1 MTGRLDIV
9 GLGPGGPEHR
19 TAAAAAAVRAAEVVI
34 GYGPYVDQC
43 ADLLD
48 GQEVVRGAMGEEA
61 ARADEAL
68 RRAAAGARVAL
79 VSSGDAGVH
88 GMAART
94 LARAAEL
101 AGDERP
107 AIEVIPGVTA
117 ALAAGALL
125 GAPLGDDFA
134 ALSLS
139 DLHVAW
145 EVVERRLTAVAAAG
159 LALALYNPRSRT
171 RTWQLE
177 RVLEVLREHRDGDTP
192 VAVVTDAARPG
203 QRDRARDA
211 GDARPRDGDDALA
224 ARRRR
229 RQRPP
234 RRRVARRR
242 ARRGGARVTVTL
254 VGAGPGDPALLTG
267 AARDALA
274 RADVVVYDRPSLDEV
289 VALAPAG
296 RRAPLRRPGARAARA
311 GAGRG
316 QRAAR
321 RARAPP
327 RRGRAPEERR
337 SVRRLARRRGGERAA
352 RGRRRGAGRAR
363 RLGRAGRARSRRAS
377 RSCCASSASR

>member
-19 TAAAAAAVRAAEVVI
+19 TAAAAVAVRDAEVVI

-94 LARAAEL
+94 LTRAAEL
-101 AGDERP
+101 AEDERP
-107 AIEVIPGVTA
+107 ALVVIPGVTA

-139 DLHVAW
+139 DLNVAW
-145 EVVERRLTAVAAAG
+145 DVVERRLTAVAAAG

-177 RVLEVLREHRDGDTP
+177 RVLDVLREHRADDTP

-203 QRDRARDA
+203 QSITQATLATIDPGTVTMRSLVVVA
-211 GDARPRDGDDALA
+211 GDSGRL
-224 ARRRR
+224 
-229 RQRPP
+229 
-234 RRRVARRR
+234 VAEW
-242 ARRGGARVTVTL
+242 L
-254 VGAGPGDPALLTG
+254 VA
-267 AARDALA
+267 
-274 RADVVVYDRPSLDEV
+274 E
-289 VALAPAG
+289 
-296 RRAPLRRPGARAARA
+296 
-311 GAGRG
+311 
-316 QRAAR
+316 
-321 RARAPP
+321 
-327 RRGRAPEERR
+327 
-337 SVRRLARRRGGERAA
+337 
-352 RGRRRGAGRAR
+352 RGAGVPA
-363 RLGRAGRARSRRAS
+363 
-377 RSCCASSASR
+377 

>member
-19 TAAAAAAVRAAEVVI
+19 TAAAAVAVREAEVVI

-94 LARAAEL
+94 LTRAAEL
-101 AGDERP
+101 DEDERP
-107 AIEVIPGVTA
+107 ALEVIPGVTA
-117 ALAAGALL
+117 ALAAGAVL

-139 DLHVAW
+139 DLNVAW
-145 EVVERRLTAVAAAG
+145 DVVERRLTAVAAAG

-177 RVLEVLREHRDGDTP
+177 RVLDVLREHRADDTP
-192 VAVVTDAARPG
+192 VAVVTDAGRPG
-203 QRDRARDA
+203 QCVTQATLATIDPGTVTMRSLVVVA
-211 GDARPRDGDDALA
+211 GDSGR
-224 ARRRR
+224 
-229 RQRPP
+229 
-234 RRRVARRR
+234 
-242 ARRGGARVTVTL
+242 L
-254 VGAGPGDPALLTG
+254 VGRWL
-267 AARDALA
+267 
-274 RADVVVYDRPSLDEV
+274 
-289 VALAPAG
+289 VA
-296 RRAPLRRPGARAARA
+296 
-311 GAGRG
+311 
-316 QRAAR
+316 
-321 RARAPP
+321 
-327 RRGRAPEERR
+327 E
-337 SVRRLARRRGGERAA
+337 
-352 RGRRRGAGRAR
+352 RGAGVPA
-363 RLGRAGRARSRRAS
+363 
-377 RSCCASSASR
+377 

>member
-19 TAAAAAAVRAAEVVI
+19 TAAAAAAVRGAEVVI

-48 GQEVVRGAMGEEA
+48 GQDVVRGAMGEEG

-101 AGDERP
+101 ARDERP

-139 DLHVAW
+139 DLHVSW

-159 LALALYNPRSRT
+159 LALALYNPRSRR

-177 RVLEVLREHRDGDTP
+177 RVLEVLREHRADDTA

-203 QRDRARDA
+203 QRVERATLATLDPEAVTMRSLLVVA
-211 GDARPRDGDDALA
+211 GDSG
-224 ARRRR
+224 
-229 RQRPP
+229 
-234 RRRVARRR
+234 
-242 ARRGGARVTVTL
+242 
-254 VGAGPGDPALLTG
+254 
-267 AARDALA
+267 
-274 RADVVVYDRPSLDEV
+274 
-289 VALAPAG
+289 
-296 RRAPLRRPGARAARA
+296 RAAGGWLVAER
-311 GAGRG
+311 GASS
-316 QRAAR
+316 
-321 RARAPP
+321 
-327 RRGRAPEERR
+327 ER
-337 SVRRLARRRGGERAA
+337 STPAE
-352 RGRRRGAGRAR
+352 RGAGVPA
-363 RLGRAGRARSRRAS
+363 
-377 RSCCASSASR
+377 

>member
-19 TAAAAAAVRAAEVVI
+19 TAAATAAVRGAEVVI
-34 GYGPYVDQC
+34 GYGPYVDHC

-48 GQEVVRGAMGEEA
+48 VQVVVRGAMGEEA

-68 RRAAAGARVAL
+68 RRAAAGTRVAL

-101 AGDERP
+101 ADDERP

-139 DLHVAW
+139 DLHVSW
-145 EVVERRLTAVAAAG
+145 DVVERRLTAVAAAG

-177 RVLEVLREHRDGDTP
+177 RVLEVLREHRDAQTP

-203 QRDRARDA
+203 QRVERATLATLDTEAVTMRSLLVVA
-211 GDARPRDGDDALA
+211 GDSG
-224 ARRRR
+224 
-229 RQRPP
+229 
-234 RRRVARRR
+234 RVA
-242 ARRGGARVTVTL
+242 GEW
-254 VGAGPGDPALLTG
+254 LL
-267 AARDALA
+267 A
-274 RADVVVYDRPSLDEV
+274 
-289 VALAPAG
+289 
-296 RRAPLRRPGARAARA
+296 
-311 GAGRG
+311 
-316 QRAAR
+316 Q
-321 RARAPP
+321 
-327 RRGRAPEERR
+327 
-337 SVRRLARRRGGERAA
+337 
-352 RGRRRGAGRAR
+352 RGAGVPA
-363 RLGRAGRARSRRAS
+363 
-377 RSCCASSASR
+377 

>member
-19 TAAAAAAVRAAEVVI
+19 TAAAAAAVRAADVVI

-43 ADLLD
+43 ADLL
-48 GQEVVRGAMGEEA
+48 GGHEVVHGSMGEEA

-101 AGDERP
+101 GEGERP
-107 AIEVIPGVTA
+107 SIEVIPGVTA

-171 RTWQLE
+171 RTGQLD
-177 RVLEVLREHRDGDTP
+177 RVLELLREHRGEQTP

-203 QRDRARDA
+203 QRIERATLATLDPETVTMHSLLVVA
-211 GDARPRDGDDALA
+211 GDSGR
-224 ARRRR
+224 
-229 RQRPP
+229 
-234 RRRVARRR
+234 
-242 ARRGGARVTVTL
+242 L
-254 VGAGPGDPALLTG
+254 VGDWLVAERGTG
-267 AARDALA
+267 VLA
-274 RADVVVYDRPSLDEV
+274 
-289 VALAPAG
+289 
-296 RRAPLRRPGARAARA
+296 
-311 GAGRG
+311 
-316 QRAAR
+316 
-321 RARAPP
+321 
-327 RRGRAPEERR
+327 
-337 SVRRLARRRGGERAA
+337 
-352 RGRRRGAGRAR
+352 
-363 RLGRAGRARSRRAS
+363 
-377 RSCCASSASR
+377 

>member
-19 TAAAAAAVRAAEVVI
+19 TAAATAAVRGAEVVV

-48 GQEVVRGAMGEEA
+48 AQVVVRGAIGEEA
-61 ARADEAL
+61 ARAEEAL

-101 AGDERP
+101 ADDERP

-139 DLHVAW
+139 DLHVSW
-145 EVVERRLTAVAAAG
+145 DVVERRLTAVAAAG

-177 RVLEVLREHRDGDTP
+177 RVLEVLREHRGAQTP

-203 QRDRARDA
+203 QRVEHATLATLDTEAVTMRSLLVVA
-211 GDARPRDGDDALA
+211 GDSG
-224 ARRRR
+224 
-229 RQRPP
+229 
-234 RRRVARRR
+234 RVA
-242 ARRGGARVTVTL
+242 GEW
-254 VGAGPGDPALLTG
+254 LL
-267 AARDALA
+267 A
-274 RADVVVYDRPSLDEV
+274 E
-289 VALAPAG
+289 
-296 RRAPLRRPGARAARA
+296 
-311 GAGRG
+311 
-316 QRAAR
+316 
-321 RARAPP
+321 
-327 RRGRAPEERR
+327 
-337 SVRRLARRRGGERAA
+337 
-352 RGRRRGAGRAR
+352 RGAGVPA
-363 RLGRAGRARSRRAS
+363 
-377 RSCCASSASR
+377 

>member
-19 TAAAAAAVRAAEVVI
+19 TAAAAAAVRGADVVI

-43 ADLLD
+43 ADLLA
-48 GQEVVRGAMGEEA
+48 GQDVVRGAMGDEG

-101 AGDERP
+101 ADDERP
-107 AIEVIPGVTA
+107 AIEVVPGVTA

-139 DLHVAW
+139 DLHVSW
-145 EVVERRLTAVAAAG
+145 DVVERRLSAVAAAG

-177 RVLEVLREHRDGDTP
+177 RVVEVLREHRGAQTP

-203 QRDRARDA
+203 QRVERATLATLDTEAVTMRSLLVVA
-211 GDARPRDGDDALA
+211 GDSG
-224 ARRRR
+224 
-229 RQRPP
+229 
-234 RRRVARRR
+234 RVAREW
-242 ARRGGARVTVTL
+242 
-254 VGAGPGDPALLTG
+254 LL
-267 AARDALA
+267 A
-274 RADVVVYDRPSLDEV
+274 E
-289 VALAPAG
+289 
-296 RRAPLRRPGARAARA
+296 
-311 GAGRG
+311 
-316 QRAAR
+316 
-321 RARAPP
+321 
-327 RRGRAPEERR
+327 
-337 SVRRLARRRGGERAA
+337 
-352 RGRRRGAGRAR
+352 RGAGVPA
-363 RLGRAGRARSRRAS
+363 
-377 RSCCASSASR
+377 

>member
-9 GLGPGGPEHR
+9 GLARGADHR
-19 TAAAAAAVRAAEVVI
+19 TAAAAAAVRGAEVVI

-43 ADLLD
+43 ADLLG

-107 AIEVIPGVTA
+107 VIEVLPGVTA
-117 ALAAGALL
+117 ALAAAALL

-139 DLHVAW
+139 DLQMAW

-177 RVLEVLREHRDGDTP
+177 RVVEVLREHRAGDTAI
-192 VAVVTDAARPG
+192 AVVTDAARPG
-203 QRDRARDA
+203 QRVERATLATLGTEAVTMRSLLVVA
-211 GDARPRDGDDALA
+211 GDSG
-224 ARRRR
+224 
-229 RQRPP
+229 
-234 RRRVARRR
+234 RVASGWLV
-242 ARRGGARVTVTL
+242 AERGASHERST
-254 VGAGPGDPALLTG
+254 PA
-267 AARDALA
+267 
-274 RADVVVYDRPSLDEV
+274 E
-289 VALAPAG
+289 
-296 RRAPLRRPGARAARA
+296 
-311 GAGRG
+311 
-316 QRAAR
+316 
-321 RARAPP
+321 
-327 RRGRAPEERR
+327 
-337 SVRRLARRRGGERAA
+337 
-352 RGRRRGAGRAR
+352 RGAGVPA
-363 RLGRAGRARSRRAS
+363 
-377 RSCCASSASR
+377 

>member
-19 TAAAAAAVRAAEVVI
+19 TAAAAAAVRAADVVI

-43 ADLLD
+43 ADLL
-48 GQEVVRGAMGEEA
+48 GGHEVVHGSMGEEA

-94 LARAAEL
+94 LTRAAEL
-101 AGDERP
+101 DEGERP
-107 AIEVIPGVTA
+107 SIEVIPGVTA

-171 RTWQLE
+171 RTGQLD
-177 RVLEVLREHRDGDTP
+177 RVLELLREHRGEQTP

-203 QRDRARDA
+203 QRIERATLATLDPETVTMHSLLVVA
-211 GDARPRDGDDALA
+211 GDSGR
-224 ARRRR
+224 
-229 RQRPP
+229 
-234 RRRVARRR
+234 
-242 ARRGGARVTVTL
+242 L
-254 VGAGPGDPALLTG
+254 VGDWLVAERGTG
-267 AARDALA
+267 VLA
-274 RADVVVYDRPSLDEV
+274 
-289 VALAPAG
+289 
-296 RRAPLRRPGARAARA
+296 
-311 GAGRG
+311 
-316 QRAAR
+316 
-321 RARAPP
+321 
-327 RRGRAPEERR
+327 
-337 SVRRLARRRGGERAA
+337 
-352 RGRRRGAGRAR
+352 
-363 RLGRAGRARSRRAS
+363 
-377 RSCCASSASR
+377 

>member
-1 MTGRLDIV
+1 M
-9 GLGPGGPEHR
+9 
-19 TAAAAAAVRAAEVVI
+19 

-48 GQEVVRGAMGEEA
+48 VQVVVRGAMGEEA

-101 AGDERP
+101 ADDERP

-139 DLHVAW
+139 DLHVSW
-145 EVVERRLTAVAAAG
+145 DVVERRLTAVAAAG
-159 LALALYNPRSRT
+159 LARALYNPRSRT

-177 RVLEVLREHRDGDTP
+177 RVLEVLREHRGAQTP

-203 QRDRARDA
+203 QRVEHATLATLDTEAVTMRSLLVVA
-211 GDARPRDGDDALA
+211 GDSG
-224 ARRRR
+224 
-229 RQRPP
+229 
-234 RRRVARRR
+234 RVA
-242 ARRGGARVTVTL
+242 GEW
-254 VGAGPGDPALLTG
+254 LL
-267 AARDALA
+267 A
-274 RADVVVYDRPSLDEV
+274 E
-289 VALAPAG
+289 
-296 RRAPLRRPGARAARA
+296 
-311 GAGRG
+311 
-316 QRAAR
+316 
-321 RARAPP
+321 
-327 RRGRAPEERR
+327 
-337 SVRRLARRRGGERAA
+337 
-352 RGRRRGAGRAR
+352 RGAGVPA
-363 RLGRAGRARSRRAS
+363 
-377 RSCCASSASR
+377 

>member
-19 TAAAAAAVRAAEVVI
+19 TAAAAVAVLEAEVVI

-94 LARAAEL
+94 LTRAAEL
-101 AGDERP
+101 AEDERP
-107 AIEVIPGVTA
+107 ALEVIPGVTA

-139 DLHVAW
+139 DLNVAW
-145 EVVERRLTAVAAAG
+145 DVVERRLTAVAAAG

-177 RVLEVLREHRDGDTP
+177 RVLDVLREHRADDTP

-203 QRDRARDA
+203 QSVTQATLATIDPGTVTMRSLVVVA
-211 GDARPRDGDDALA
+211 GDSGRL
-224 ARRRR
+224 
-229 RQRPP
+229 
-234 RRRVARRR
+234 VAEW
-242 ARRGGARVTVTL
+242 L
-254 VGAGPGDPALLTG
+254 VA
-267 AARDALA
+267 
-274 RADVVVYDRPSLDEV
+274 E
-289 VALAPAG
+289 
-296 RRAPLRRPGARAARA
+296 
-311 GAGRG
+311 
-316 QRAAR
+316 
-321 RARAPP
+321 
-327 RRGRAPEERR
+327 
-337 SVRRLARRRGGERAA
+337 
-352 RGRRRGAGRAR
+352 RGAGVPA
-363 RLGRAGRARSRRAS
+363 
-377 RSCCASSASR
+377 